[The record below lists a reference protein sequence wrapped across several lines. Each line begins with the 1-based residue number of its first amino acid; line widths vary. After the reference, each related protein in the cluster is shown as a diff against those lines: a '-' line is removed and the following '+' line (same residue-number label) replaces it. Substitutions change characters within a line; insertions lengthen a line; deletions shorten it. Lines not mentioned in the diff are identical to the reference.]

1 MTDTPGAGSPENNPD
16 SFEAESLSRV
26 KLPKRIPFKVDIAGI
41 IEIMGTSLY
50 SNPNTPIRELL
61 QNAHDAIMRRRAR
74 DLTYQGRIDVT
85 MDEAKRTIAFTD
97 NGIGLS
103 PAEAEEYLGTLGV
116 GVTGLIKKGFT
127 AEQPDAETP
136 ASKKDGST
144 LIGQFG
150 IGLFSGFMLADR
162 IVVDS
167 LRFEGEQAVRWEA
180 GAGTNI
186 ELSESDRKEV
196 GTTVTLFLKANY
208 TIFAEDEQLMEESI
222 KQYADFL
229 PIPIYLNGANARINQ
244 IQAAWL
250 DPTPDQ
256 ENMVEEL
263 ASYFGETPL
272 DTIPIAME
280 SPVAV
285 RGALYVTPQRTPGF
299 GDDATL
305 AVSVRRMII
314 SRHIRELIPGWAP
327 FLRGVL
333 ELPDC
338 SPTSNREDLV
348 RDAVFAAVCESL
360 EEAIYSHFETLSDR
374 EPSRW
379 QAMLQ
384 WHRYTLAG
392 MAIYDDRLRHLL
404 VKTYRF
410 NTSQGE
416 LTFREI
422 LERSRADELVESE
435 ADYVIWYNADRRQ
448 EAWINEFFAPTKIPC
463 VHTFRSFEE
472 TLIASMISVQKETQV
487 ALRAASPSS
496 PNFTETILGI
506 ETRSDA
512 GKEWLDFLSVF
523 NVNVFI
529 ANSRTAP
536 PVLAFVNE
544 RYELSKTLQEI
555 KANGDIPKG
564 FERIIQQ
571 YFDKQ
576 PSQRNDLV
584 LNQHHKIVKRALQ
597 QGPHGAMAN
606 VLRVLVLGALSK
618 AGASISKEAQEIQ
631 GVDLG
636 AISDALEG

>member
-1 MTDTPGAGSPENNPD
+1 MSQST
-16 SFEAESLSRV
+16 ESSS
-26 KLPKRIPFKVDIAGI
+26 LPKRIPFKVDIAGI

-74 DLTYQGRIDVT
+74 DLSYQGRIDVT
-85 MDEAKRTIAFTD
+85 QNEMHRTISFHD

-103 PAEAEEYLGTLGV
+103 PAEAEEYLGTLGI
-116 GVTGLIKKGFT
+116 GITGLIKKGFT
-127 AEQPDAETP
+127 AENPDAQMP
-136 ASKKDGST
+136 ASKKDGSA

-150 IGLFSGFMLADR
+150 IGLFSGFMLAER

-167 LRFEGEQAVRWEA
+167 LRFEGEQAIRWEA
-180 GAGTNI
+180 GAGTEI
-186 ELSESDRKEV
+186 ELSTSTKTTP
-196 GTTVTLFLKANY
+196 GTTVTLYLKPNY
-208 TIFAEDEQLMEESI
+208 TIFAEDEQLIEDSI

-229 PIPIYLNGANARINQ
+229 PIPIYLNESKARVNL
-244 IQAAWL
+244 IQASWL

-280 SPVAV
+280 SPVSV

-299 GDDATL
+299 ADEATI

-348 RDAVFAAVCESL
+348 RDAVFVAVCESL
-360 EEAIYSHFETLSDR
+360 ENAIYEHFEKIADR

-379 QAMLQ
+379 QSILQ
-384 WHRYTLAG
+384 WHRYTFAG
-392 MAIYDDRLRHLL
+392 MAVYDDRLRSLL
-404 VKTYRF
+404 ARTYRF

-416 LTFREI
+416 LTLIDI
-422 LERSRADELVESE
+422 LDKSRADELVETDV
-435 ADYVIWYNADRRQ
+435 DYVIWYNADRRQ
-448 EAWINEFFAPTKIPC
+448 ETWMNEFFRHTGVPC

-472 TLIASMISVQKETQV
+472 TLLASMLGQNRS
-487 ALRAASPSS
+487 LRSELRPASPSS
-496 PNFTETILGI
+496 SNFTETILGI
-506 ETRSDA
+506 EQRKEA
-512 GKEWLDFLSVF
+512 GEEWQEFLSKL
-523 NVNVFI
+523 NVNLFV
-529 ANSRTAP
+529 ATSRNSP
-536 PVLAFVNE
+536 PVLAFINE
-544 RYELSKTLQEI
+544 RYELSKTFQEI
-555 KANGDIPKG
+555 KDSGDLPKG

-571 YFDKQ
+571 HFDRMPADK
-576 PSQRNDLV
+576 NDV
-584 LNQHHKIVKRALQ
+584 ILNQHHKVIKRALQ
-597 QGPHGAMAN
+597 QGPKGPMAHM
-606 VLRVLVLGALSK
+606 LRILVLGALNK
-618 AGASISKEAQEIQ
+618 AGATVSSEAMEYQAI
-631 GVDLG
+631 DLN
-636 AISDALEG
+636 AISDILDK